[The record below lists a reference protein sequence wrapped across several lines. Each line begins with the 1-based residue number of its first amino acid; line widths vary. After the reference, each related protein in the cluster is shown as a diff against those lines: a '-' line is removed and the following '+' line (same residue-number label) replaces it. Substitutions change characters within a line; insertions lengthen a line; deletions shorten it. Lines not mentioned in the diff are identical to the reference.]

1 MDPLPVDPG
10 PTRIIGCQQNRETNH
25 EFMTRLIW
33 MATLR
38 GKCVI

>member
-1 MDPLPVDPG
+1 MDPLPVDAG